1 MASKIDEARDVMA
14 KSLIDLTTFEVTL
27 PLNEKTKNIHTNSF
41 IYFEPIP
48 FSAKMDYIYELMGK
62 TKSTRFVA
70 YRKGFWYVKNV
81 KITYSDSKQEMK
93 LSLSPFPTLFEAQ
106 DMEAKNNTTT
116 VTGKTNDKN
125 KQETTT
131 DIVLKPPT
139 WLGKS
144 DRAWAEET
152 VKKAIGT
159 KTKPLAVAK
168 AIYNYFKDHYSYEGY
183 ENLRHTSPKGSRE
196 SGFRRGSGNC
206 ADGANILETL
216 FLTAGL
222 NARIKHPYYHYIIK
236 LKIDGNVYWC
246 DNRSTKAWNT
256 VWEGRTSESEDNITD
271 GVYIN
276 G

>member
-1 MASKIDEARDVMA
+1 
-14 KSLIDLTTFEVTL
+14 
-27 PLNEKTKNIHTNSF
+27 
-41 IYFEPIP
+41 
-48 FSAKMDYIYELMGK
+48 
-62 TKSTRFVA
+62 
-70 YRKGFWYVKNV
+70 
-81 KITYSDSKQEMK
+81 MK

-106 DMEAKNNTTT
+106 DMEAKNNTT
-116 VTGKTNDKN
+116 VSTGKTNDKN

-131 DIVLKPPT
+131 DIVLTPPS
-139 WLGKS
+139 WLCKS
-144 DRAWAEET
+144 DKKWAEET

-168 AIYNYFKDHYSYEGY
+168 AIYNYFKDHYGY
-183 ENLRHTSPKGSRE
+183 SEYWNLEHTSPKCNRE
-196 SGFRRGSGNC
+196 SAFRRGSGNC

-222 NARIKHPYYHYIIK
+222 NARIKHPPNHYIIK

-246 DNRSTKAWNT
+246 DNVGTKHWNK
-256 VWEGRTSESEDNITD
+256 VWHNTTSESEDNITD